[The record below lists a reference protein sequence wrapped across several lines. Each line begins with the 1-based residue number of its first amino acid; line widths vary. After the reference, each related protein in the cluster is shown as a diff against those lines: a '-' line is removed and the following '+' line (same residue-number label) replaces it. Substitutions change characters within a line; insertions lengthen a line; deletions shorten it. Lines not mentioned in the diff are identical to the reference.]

1 MRLRVRY
8 LQFVSGLAALALQ
21 ATTASAQTTPT
32 LTFSAIPDQDETR
45 LAERFGRFA
54 KHIEQKLGV
63 PVRYLPVKSYGAT
76 VTAFKN
82 NQVQVAWFGG
92 LSGVQARLA
101 VPGSE
106 AIAQGDVD
114 PTFKSYFIANV
125 ATGLT
130 PAATLSDAV
139 KGRTFTF
146 GSRDSTSGR
155 LFPEHFLRKRFTMAP
170 EKIFSRVGFS
180 GDHSRTIQ
188 LVQSGAFEVGAV
200 NYRVW
205 EAELKAGKIDT
216 GKVRVIWTTPGY
228 PDYQWSVRGD
238 IDQTFGAGFKEKLK
252 ATILAIEDKT
262 LLGYFERGK
271 FIPAKNSD
279 YQPIEDVGKVSGLV
293 N

>member
-1 MRLRVRY
+1 MTLRIRPSR
-8 LQFVSGLAALALQ
+8 FVAALAALGLW
-21 ATTASAQTTPT
+21 ATSAVAQTKPT

-45 LAERFGRFA
+45 LAEKFNRLA
-54 KHIEQKLGV
+54 SYLEEKLGV
-63 PVRYLPVKSYGAT
+63 AVRYLPVKSYGAT

-114 PTFKSYFIANV
+114 PNFKSYIIANV
-125 ATGLT
+125 ATGLS
-130 PAATLSDAV
+130 PEETLSDAI

-155 LFPEHFLRKRFTMAP
+155 LFPEHFLRKRFGMAP
-170 EKIFSRVGFS
+170 EMIFSRVGYS

-188 LVQSGAFEVGAV
+188 LVQSGAFEIGAV
-200 NYRVW
+200 NYLVW
-205 EAELKAGKIDT
+205 DSELKAGKIDPS
-216 GKVRVIWTTPGY
+216 KVRVIWTTPGY
-228 PDYQWSVRGD
+228 PDYNWSVRGD
-238 IDQTFGAGFKEKLK
+238 IDTTFGAGFKEKLK
-252 ATILAIEDKT
+252 ATILGIEDKT
-262 LLGYFERGK
+262 LLSFFDRTK

-279 YQPIEDVGKVSGLV
+279 YQAIEDVGKLAGLI